1 MHLPVDVIERLE
13 RFVNDIVEIDPAPMP
28 EQALARKLD
37 VLARVVE
44 LLRLGSGRSD
54 NRTSMDEML
63 ERGLDVFPSSA
74 SQLVVHVGGRAKA
87 RAVGA
92 GRSRLPSELQECL
105 LLHLLHRRSRSGSIG
120 DDLHEFVVA
129 IRDDLAPRDV
139 ESTRTGVMRIA
150 TTTRDAARVL
160 RMHGL
165 VRDNDE
171 TRGRRWDL
179 SLLGVLTAVEV
190 GGAGRGGALPPLAAY
205 EHTVSRF
212 GEGDRLA
219 ASLET
224 TIARF
229 GDPGVV
235 AGAIRR
241 LCSPD
246 SDVFPTFDVVVH
258 ALVEFCRSLV
268 VHWQALDAR
277 ASILT
282 SKDVRAA
289 ADEMLRTIQDSVPA
303 GLFAEEVNKS
313 LALDQLI
320 GAGRRYP
327 GGPE

>member
-1 MHLPVDVIERLE
+1 LHVPEDVIERLE
-13 RFVNDIVEIDPAPMP
+13 RFVNDTVEIDPAPTP

-44 LLRLGSGRSD
+44 LLRLGSGQSD
-54 NRTSMDEML
+54 NRTSMQELL
-63 ERGLDVFPSSA
+63 ERGLDVCPSSSRA
-74 SQLVVHVGGRAKA
+74 LVVHVGGLA
-87 RAVGA
+87 RARTVGA

-120 DDLHEFVVA
+120 DDLHEFVVS

-190 GGAGRGGALPPLAAY
+190 GSAGRGWALPARAAY
-205 EHTVSRF
+205 ENSVSRF

-219 ASLET
+219 SSLEE
-224 TIARF
+224 TIGQF

-246 SDVFPTFDVVVH
+246 SDVFPTFDVVVQ
-258 ALVEFCRSLV
+258 ALAAFCRSLV

-289 ADEMLRTIQDSVPA
+289 ADAMLRTIQDSVPA
-303 GLFAEEVNKS
+303 GIFAEEVNQS
-313 LALDQLI
+313 LALDQLL
-320 GAGRRYP
+320 GQGRRKL
-327 GGPE
+327 GGGS